1 MVKPSLSLLVYGLC
15 GAIAL
20 TLTPLASGQEPK
32 APSADEV
39 PLREIFVPFE
49 DLNVILEGPNER
61 VFLTRDEYR
70 KLVDEAKTKP
80 QVDVPHKVLLVSAE
94 YAAVL
99 GEGRALIDGTLEIDV
114 LDEGLFIL
122 PLELAGVGIRSAT
135 LDDKGGPL
143 IRQQNGQP
151 AVLVAGKGRHKLTL
165 ALTAPLQTAAAQQ
178 SLELTLPTTTAAG
191 LNLQVPGNI
200 EVRGG
205 AAVIDRQYDME
216 ANVTRLSLLPR
227 RGQLSLVLSL
237 NNRQLQDERV
247 VVARSVLIA
256 EVTLGYER
264 IHATCSYRVLHGAV
278 EKLRLAVPAGFKI
291 TRVESPLVARW
302 EELQEGGHTV
312 LETTLREPT
321 TGQVVLGI
329 TANRSPV
336 ADRDWIADLA
346 NWKFPRLV
354 PLDVDG
360 QVAVL
365 GVLAEDRLRAEEI
378 ATEGLLPIDAAA
390 LAGAIPASVL
400 AAEPGAPSVRQIVT
414 YYAPVADYSLSARL
428 VKPPAGLKVVGN
440 ALLLISDQGLTLSGG
455 LALTPAAERLF
466 EARFTLPAGWQA
478 TQITS
483 PDGTAL
489 PVERFPLAGGGT
501 RHVVRLTPGI
511 HPGQIATINF
521 EAKSTPAG
529 WLAEW
534 TSQELPFPELVVEG
548 TTAEQGAIA
557 VHSIDDLVTRPREL
571 SGLTPLLD
579 AEKASAGL
587 AGVPAALAYRYLGR
601 PFAAKLVVERTRPS
615 ITAEVFSFFDIRR
628 ENLTAHYELH
638 YDVRAART
646 RRVYF
651 QLPKETP
658 AEISVRGLAGTTVK
672 EFHADES
679 GAQRRWEVQ
688 LADRQEGGV
697 RLAVDFQQTYDAL
710 GLRRLGLPLVAA
722 TEVEYQTGFVA
733 IEGNEEL
740 EITPTT
746 TARRVDVGEL
756 SRAEHPVG
764 RRVIGTFGYIGDQ
777 MSVFVS
783 ITPRDPY
790 ELPTA
795 LVQQTR
801 LTTRVSAAGR
811 MQSLAEFDLLTKA
824 TLIEVR
830 LPPES
835 TLWTISLNELPT
847 KPQRDGDALLIAL
860 PAQAELSLRTLRVV
874 YETPGE
880 PLKLAGRVS
889 VEGPKLLVR
898 AAGTDAER
906 LVPQADLEW
915 KLYLPSGYV
924 LRRSGG
930 TVTGPLVAKEPPA
943 AVKVATLL
951 YEWADGF
958 RLRDL
963 WGGAQLGY
971 TAPTPTS
978 AFDDGYGYRT
988 DKSEAGAAT
997 EMPTSGSEMGGH
1009 SPQGRSARDEAK
1021 SADALARPMSSEPLA
1036 EAAPPAEAPATE
1048 PSAPLAVPP
1057 ESPVPPPPAPAVP
1070 GELEINLPPAGI
1082 AVPQQGAPNPPGEES
1097 SDRPGRSATI
1107 ASLTGFSSLKIDL
1120 QGEAS
1125 GDAITFTSLGSN
1137 PQLEAA
1143 VIDRR
1148 RIAAAAWGLALLVLL
1163 VGVGLTFQSATRQAC
1178 YVIAVLLASSIPVL
1192 VTDRLSEVT
1201 QVFDYCF
1208 YAGCLL
1214 AVCFPLAALA
1224 LGTWNW
1230 LRTRVLA
1237 RCCPV
1242 EPAIAR
1248 TVVVLLACVLLGSYS
1263 PLSAQ
1268 EPAAELP
1275 AGVRI
1280 LNWRELLPLVEAEAA
1295 PVAVPADAVIVPY
1308 DPDKPVQDAGR
1319 EKLLLPYAKYVELW
1333 NRAHPDEKLAAAPP
1347 PADYAWAGASYEAT
1361 LAVADSLVVRG
1372 TLEIDLFTD
1381 KPVAVPMHL
1390 AGGVLVKGTVDG
1402 QAARLQVVEPEAVQ
1416 PNQPAEQAAP
1426 QPAVALP
1433 GQPPARLL
1441 LWHLSGK
1448 GRKKIELTI
1457 QLGLVRQGGWRI
1469 VRGQLPVAPA
1479 TRLTLVAP
1487 TAGTELRQQ
1496 HVADRPTFETKA
1508 DGQQIET
1515 ALGPAGLVDLS
1526 WRTKVT
1532 EGVVDQSLTARS
1544 VGVFDVRDDSLRLVW
1559 QAHLEF
1565 GRALRD
1571 AFSFAVP
1578 TGYVVEQVRGEN
1590 VRGWSV
1596 KTVGPE
1602 QLIDVTLLKGVQGS
1616 ESITIELARRGRVG
1630 QGELAEFAAP
1640 TVTVVDAPLQ
1650 QGNLVVRRSP
1660 RLELRTLE
1668 ATGLARADGDAQT
1681 ASAEQ
1686 GADAGD
1692 APVLRVQP
1700 YQVFRFVRVP
1710 ASLRLSAA
1718 PVAVAATAQIRAAL
1732 RVAER
1737 DTTFDAAV
1745 EIRPQGAPLFRIEL
1759 FLPTGFELDRI
1770 GPVDLEWAITDE
1782 ANRRKLTVLL
1792 PTGQTEAFT
1801 LTLFGRIAAAMP
1813 AAEAVPAAEASG
1825 ERRIAAPV
1833 LEVLG
1838 TQRLEGELAILPDPD
1853 TDVRL
1858 ENLENA
1864 ENLPLQALQWLAPEQ
1879 RTLARAAL
1887 RFRTAGYSAA
1897 IVLTPR
1903 TPQVSVRTISNIKVT
1918 PRAIEETI
1926 LLNYQIEQAG
1936 VRQFAFLL
1944 PERFAKVQVKVNLL
1958 QEQIVEPATDA
1969 MGAAIPGWVRF
1980 RITLQDFVRD
1990 RFAIVVMHDRL
2001 LEAAPQTAAIP
2012 RIEAARIDQ
2021 RLVVLENAGRDE
2033 IDVAAADLVGLEPLS
2048 PQLQAWREL
2057 TAILGNRITQ
2067 AYQVTESA
2075 AAPSLSFRLRER
2087 QIATT
2092 AQARIELATTLLVVD
2107 EAGAYRGLQLYRVTN
2122 ATEQFLEV
2130 ELPPGSRLW
2139 TATVAGE
2146 PVKPAMPTAG
2156 AGGAVPTGHVRIPLI
2171 KTSEGEADYPV
2182 ELKYGGQ
2189 LPSLRSLAE
2198 VQFPLMKTFNINVE
2212 LSEVRL
2218 LLPAQFD
2225 WNRVFQFGGTMRHVE
2240 DERDL
2245 AAVFQSYL
2253 NRRIEE
2259 ASKLLTSANPYSQVR
2274 AASNLKQT
2282 KILLDDSRSMA
2293 IADQTMEGRLLY
2305 EANSTLLANAEKKI
2319 QEQTAAQ
2326 DGIEVDNRTRLNSYW
2341 MEQGINRSKNVVSG
2355 LASNFDGQAAPSAA
2369 ESKPSAFNDDWLQQ
2383 NELKSQSEQAKKDP
2397 AVATANDQRGNMQ
2410 AGGKYGGRFFRGGEN
2425 TYDRPAQDQSG
2436 QAGEGQ
2442 ALQLFNQQQRESL
2455 ERQLG
2460 KEGDKSSEGEE
2471 LRKKDMESLSRYGMN
2486 LDRNYQQQEQGQLS
2500 QSASGQQPGM
2510 PAGGAG
2516 GGGGFGAQQGDFD
2529 GRLGG
2534 MGSGGA
2540 MGPGGAMP
2548 GRPGGD
2554 FGATQFPP
2562 LVTGESLES
2571 LAAGLASLDF
2581 QLPERGEVFLFTVPR
2596 GQIEIKAWPIA
2607 HELVRQI
2614 LGGAGLIAALV
2625 LIWLATRPAA
2635 RRFWRQLV
2643 DQPLFA
2649 ICLGVLGLASLV
2661 TGVLPGLGLLL
2672 VVLAAGLGVR
2682 WLCCIRPIAA

>member
-1 MVKPSLSLLVYGLC
+1 MVKPSLSQLVYGLC
-15 GAIAL
+15 GALAL
-20 TLTPLASGQEPK
+20 MLTPLAFGQESK
-32 APSADEV
+32 APSADDV

-135 LDDKGGPL
+135 LDDKGAPL
-143 IRQQNGQP
+143 LRQENGHP
-151 AVLVAGKGRHKLTL
+151 AVLVAGKGRHKLSL

-178 SLELTLPTTTAAG
+178 SLEITLPTTTAAG

-205 AAVIDRQYDME
+205 AAVIDRQYDMQ

-264 IHATCSYRVLHGAV
+264 IHATCSFRVLHGAV

-346 NWKFPRLV
+346 NWKFPRLA

-489 PVERFPLAGGGT
+489 PVERFPLPGGGT

-511 HPGQIATINF
+511 HPGQTATINF

-548 TTAEQGAIA
+548 ATAEQGAIA

-587 AGVPAALAYRYLGR
+587 AGVPAALAYRYLSR
-601 PFAAKLVVERTRPS
+601 PFAATLVVERTRPS

-628 ENLTAHYELH
+628 ENLTAHFELH

-710 GLRRLGLPLVAA
+710 GLQRLGLPLVAA

-777 MSVFVS
+777 MSVFVN

-830 LPPES
+830 LPLES
-835 TLWTISLNELPT
+835 TLWTISLDQLPT
-847 KPQRDGDALLIAL
+847 KPQRDGDTLLIAL

-880 PLKLAGRVS
+880 PLKLAGTVS

-951 YEWADGF
+951 YKWADGF

-963 WGGAQLGY
+963 WGGGHSNYATY
-971 TAPTPTS
+971 SAPS
-978 AFDDGYGYRT
+978 AAFDDAYGYRA
-988 DKSEAGAAT
+988 DKSEAGEAT
-997 EMPTSGSEMGGH
+997 PAPGVDMSGLQSF
-1009 SPQGRSARDEAK
+1009 SRSSRDEAK
-1021 SADALARPMSSEPLA
+1021 DALTSPQSQMDPTAETASPPPESPANEPA
-1036 EAAPPAEAPATE
+1036 
-1048 PSAPLAVPP
+1048 APLAAPP
-1057 ESPVPPPPAPAVP
+1057 ESPVPPPPAPDMP
-1070 GELEINLPPAGI
+1070 SDLEINIPPAGI
-1082 AVPQQGAPNPPGEES
+1082 SAPQQGAPNPPGEES
-1097 SDRPGRSATI
+1097 RDRPGRSASI

-1120 QGEAS
+1120 QGETS
-1125 GDAITFTSLGSN
+1125 GDAITFTSLGSD

-1163 VGVGLTFQSATRQAC
+1163 VGVGLTFQSAARQAC
-1178 YVIAVLLASSIPVL
+1178 YVIAVLLGSSIPVL

-1214 AVCFPLAALA
+1214 AVYFPLAALA
-1224 LGTWNW
+1224 LGTWKW
-1230 LRTRVLA
+1230 LRTRVFA

-1242 EPAIAR
+1242 DPAIAR
-1248 TVVVLLACVLLGSYS
+1248 TGVVLLACVLLGSYS
-1263 PLSAQ
+1263 PLRAQ

-1295 PVAVPADAVIVPY
+1295 PVVVPADAVIVPY

-1319 EKLLLPYAKYVELW
+1319 EKLLVPYAKYVELW

-1347 PADYAWAGASYEAT
+1347 PADFAWAGASYEAT
-1361 LAVADSLVVRG
+1361 LAAADSLVVRG

-1402 QAARLQVVEPEAVQ
+1402 QAARLQVVEPQAVQ

-1426 QPAVALP
+1426 QPAAP
-1433 GQPPARLL
+1433 QP
-1441 LWHLSGK
+1441 
-1448 GRKKIELTI
+1448 
-1457 QLGLVRQGGWRI
+1457 
-1469 VRGQLPVAPA
+1469 
-1479 TRLTLVAP
+1479 
-1487 TAGTELRQQ
+1487 
-1496 HVADRPTFETKA
+1496 
-1508 DGQQIET
+1508 
-1515 ALGPAGLVDLS
+1515 
-1526 WRTKVT
+1526 
-1532 EGVVDQSLTARS
+1532 
-1544 VGVFDVRDDSLRLVW
+1544 
-1559 QAHLEF
+1559 
-1565 GRALRD
+1565 
-1571 AFSFAVP
+1571 
-1578 TGYVVEQVRGEN
+1578 
-1590 VRGWSV
+1590 
-1596 KTVGPE
+1596 
-1602 QLIDVTLLKGVQGS
+1602 
-1616 ESITIELARRGRVG
+1616 
-1630 QGELAEFAAP
+1630 AA
-1640 TVTVVDAPLQ
+1640 
-1650 QGNLVVRRSP
+1650 
-1660 RLELRTLE
+1660 
-1668 ATGLARADGDAQT
+1668 ATGRRASRT
-1681 ASAEQ
+1681 AA
-1686 GADAGD
+1686 GA
-1692 APVLRVQP
+1692 
-1700 YQVFRFVRVP
+1700 
-1710 ASLRLSAA
+1710 AA
-1718 PVAVAATAQIRAAL
+1718 PVAFGGERAEENRADDSARTRAARGL
-1732 RVAER
+1732 A
-1737 DTTFDAAV
+1737 
-1745 EIRPQGAPLFRIEL
+1745 
-1759 FLPTGFELDRI
+1759 DR
-1770 GPVDLEWAITDE
+1770 
-1782 ANRRKLTVLL
+1782 
-1792 PTGQTEAFT
+1792 
-1801 LTLFGRIAAAMP
+1801 
-1813 AAEAVPAAEASG
+1813 
-1825 ERRIAAPV
+1825 
-1833 LEVLG
+1833 
-1838 TQRLEGELAILPDPD
+1838 
-1853 TDVRL
+1853 
-1858 ENLENA
+1858 
-1864 ENLPLQALQWLAPEQ
+1864 
-1879 RTLARAAL
+1879 
-1887 RFRTAGYSAA
+1887 
-1897 IVLTPR
+1897 
-1903 TPQVSVRTISNIKVT
+1903 
-1918 PRAIEETI
+1918 PRAI
-1926 LLNYQIEQAG
+1926 AG
-1936 VRQFAFLL
+1936 RT
-1944 PERFAKVQVKVNLL
+1944 R
-1958 QEQIVEPATDA
+1958 DA
-1969 MGAAIPGWVRF
+1969 AHAR
-1980 RITLQDFVRD
+1980 RTHRRD
-1990 RFAIVVMHDRL
+1990 R
-2001 LEAAPQTAAIP
+2001 TA
-2012 RIEAARIDQ
+2012 
-2021 RLVVLENAGRDE
+2021 
-2033 IDVAAADLVGLEPLS
+2033 
-2048 PQLQAWREL
+2048 
-2057 TAILGNRITQ
+2057 
-2067 AYQVTESA
+2067 
-2075 AAPSLSFRLRER
+2075 
-2087 QIATT
+2087 
-2092 AQARIELATTLLVVD
+2092 
-2107 EAGAYRGLQLYRVTN
+2107 
-2122 ATEQFLEV
+2122 
-2130 ELPPGSRLW
+2130 
-2139 TATVAGE
+2139 
-2146 PVKPAMPTAG
+2146 
-2156 AGGAVPTGHVRIPLI
+2156 
-2171 KTSEGEADYPV
+2171 
-2182 ELKYGGQ
+2182 
-2189 LPSLRSLAE
+2189 
-2198 VQFPLMKTFNINVE
+2198 
-2212 LSEVRL
+2212 
-2218 LLPAQFD
+2218 
-2225 WNRVFQFGGTMRHVE
+2225 
-2240 DERDL
+2240 
-2245 AAVFQSYL
+2245 
-2253 NRRIEE
+2253 
-2259 ASKLLTSANPYSQVR
+2259 
-2274 AASNLKQT
+2274 
-2282 KILLDDSRSMA
+2282 
-2293 IADQTMEGRLLY
+2293 
-2305 EANSTLLANAEKKI
+2305 
-2319 QEQTAAQ
+2319 
-2326 DGIEVDNRTRLNSYW
+2326 
-2341 MEQGINRSKNVVSG
+2341 
-2355 LASNFDGQAAPSAA
+2355 
-2369 ESKPSAFNDDWLQQ
+2369 
-2383 NELKSQSEQAKKDP
+2383 
-2397 AVATANDQRGNMQ
+2397 
-2410 AGGKYGGRFFRGGEN
+2410 
-2425 TYDRPAQDQSG
+2425 
-2436 QAGEGQ
+2436 
-2442 ALQLFNQQQRESL
+2442 
-2455 ERQLG
+2455 
-2460 KEGDKSSEGEE
+2460 
-2471 LRKKDMESLSRYGMN
+2471 
-2486 LDRNYQQQEQGQLS
+2486 
-2500 QSASGQQPGM
+2500 
-2510 PAGGAG
+2510 
-2516 GGGGFGAQQGDFD
+2516 
-2529 GRLGG
+2529 
-2534 MGSGGA
+2534 
-2540 MGPGGAMP
+2540 
-2548 GRPGGD
+2548 
-2554 FGATQFPP
+2554 
-2562 LVTGESLES
+2562 
-2571 LAAGLASLDF
+2571 
-2581 QLPERGEVFLFTVPR
+2581 
-2596 GQIEIKAWPIA
+2596 
-2607 HELVRQI
+2607 
-2614 LGGAGLIAALV
+2614 
-2625 LIWLATRPAA
+2625 PAA
-2635 RRFWRQLV
+2635 RRRSADV
-2643 DQPLFA
+2643 
-2649 ICLGVLGLASLV
+2649 
-2661 TGVLPGLGLLL
+2661 
-2672 VVLAAGLGVR
+2672 
-2682 WLCCIRPIAA
+2682 